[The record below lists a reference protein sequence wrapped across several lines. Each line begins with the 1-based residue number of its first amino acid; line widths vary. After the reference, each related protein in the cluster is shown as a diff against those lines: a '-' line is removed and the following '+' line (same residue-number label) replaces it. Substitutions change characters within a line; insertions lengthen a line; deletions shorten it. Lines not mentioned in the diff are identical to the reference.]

1 MQSLKLSFA
10 NGRGQRLAANLDLP
24 LAAAPKTY
32 ALLAHCFTCSRNLR
46 AIVRISRVLAQA
58 GIAVLRFDFTG
69 LGESEG
75 DFSATQFSS
84 NVADVVAAARFLE
97 NNYGAPGLLIGHSL
111 GGTAVLAAAAQIP
124 ASKAVAVIAAPDE
137 PTDIFRHFAEAR
149 DALERTGHTEISV
162 AGKTYRLNR
171 GWLDD
176 LSGARM
182 EKVIRD
188 LSRAL
193 LILHAP
199 GDEVVDVDNAS
210 RIYRAARHPKSYIS
224 LDDADHLLTTD
235 ADADYAGRLIAAWA
249 DRYLPVA
256 AAPVVTATRQREVA
270 VHIGRDRYHTDILAG
285 GHALSADE
293 PRSQDGSD
301 GPPSPYELL
310 LAALGSCVA
319 ITLRMYADRKH
330 WPLDAV
336 QLRLCHEKIHAGDCE
351 DCEKKTG
358 RIDHIDMDLDLHGP
372 LDAAQ
377 RRRLMEIAD
386 KCPVHKTML
395 EEVKITMHLRES

>member
-24 LAAAPKTY
+24 AAEPKSY
-32 ALLAHCFTCSRNLR
+32 AVFAHCFTCGRNLR

-84 NVADVVAAARFLE
+84 NVADVEAAAHFLE
-97 NNYGAPGLLIGHSL
+97 NNYAAPDLLIGHSL
-111 GGTAVLAAAAQIP
+111 GGTAVLAAAARIP
-124 ASKAVAVIAAPDE
+124 ASKAVAVIASPDE
-137 PTDIFRHFAEAR
+137 PMHLFRHFAEAR
-149 DALERTGHTEISV
+149 DALEKAGHTEISV

-182 EKVIRD
+182 EKAIRD
-188 LSRAL
+188 LNRAL

-210 RIYRAARHPKSYIS
+210 RIYRIARHPKSYIS

-235 ADADYAGRLIAAWA
+235 GDADYVGTLIAAWSNK
-249 DRYLPVA
+249 YLPPVA
-256 AAPVVTATRQREVA
+256 SAPVDTDSPQREVA
-270 VHIGRDRYHTDILAG
+270 VQIGHDRYHTDIVAG
-285 GHALSADE
+285 GYVLSADE
-293 PRSQDGSD
+293 PRSQGGGDRG
-301 GPPSPYELL
+301 PSPYDLL
-310 LAALGSCVA
+310 LAALGACTA
-319 ITLRMYADRKH
+319 ITLRMYADRKQ

-336 QLRLCHEKIHAGDCE
+336 QLRLRHEKIHADDCE
-351 DCEKKTG
+351 DCEKKAG
-358 RIDHIDMDLDLHGP
+358 KIDHIDMAMDLHGP

-377 RRRLMEIAD
+377 CQRLVEIAD
-386 KCPVHKTML
+386 RCPVHKTLL
-395 EEVKITMHLRES
+395 EEVKITTRLRES